1 MVRGFTLLELLIT
14 LAVLAVLLMFAAPSF
29 ERFSQQNQMQSL
41 ASELQG
47 FMLQAKSE
55 AVFRNQDLWAHF
67 VMDSNPSASGQW
79 TIVLKDSDS
88 PSSGNTIL
96 LLSGRGFRNIS
107 LESHFSPNKIK
118 FDGVRGKVVNGSLSF
133 HLVTETSKELK
144 LRTSYSANRVM
155 ICGNKGALYGYPAC
169 T

>member
-14 LAVLAVLLMFAAPSF
+14 LAVLAVVLTFAAPSF
-29 ERFSQQNQMQSL
+29 ERFSQQNQMQTL

-47 FMLQAKSE
+47 FLLQAKSE

-96 LLSGRGFRNIS
+96 LLSGRDFATSVWNRTS
-107 LESHFSPNKIK
+107 APTKSSSMVCAVKWLTAASHFIRSPRQAKNS
-118 FDGVRGKVVNGSLSF
+118 N
-133 HLVTETSKELK
+133 
-144 LRTSYSANRVM
+144 
-155 ICGNKGALYGYPAC
+155 YGRHTAQIE
-169 T
+169 